1 MEEDI
6 KIQEIKHLVDS
17 CSEIKGQSQDLNPDQ
32 NNPRVEG
39 FGVGERKGEGKKE
52 RAREQEREREMIFHI
67 HTFINLLLP
76 AVDPSL

>member
-39 FGVGERKGEGKKE
+39 FGAGERKGEGKKE
-52 RAREQEREREMIFHI
+52 RAREQERERDDFSYTHFH
-67 HTFINLLLP
+67 
-76 AVDPSL
+76 

>member
-39 FGVGERKGEGKKE
+39 FGAGGEKGGGKEGEGQ
-52 RAREQEREREMIFHI
+52 RARERERDDFSYTHFH
-67 HTFINLLLP
+67 
-76 AVDPSL
+76 